1 MNYYR
6 DYTCT
11 KKFENDYIVCI
22 PGIMYLS
29 ERDSYEF
36 YQILKV
42 PFVEGH
48 GLEGLIFGT
57 SLYDRMYI
65 KEKLKNDLGIK
76 DKSLSILKV
85 VFK

>member
-11 KKFENDYIVCI
+11 KKFEQDFIVCV
-22 PGIMYLS
+22 PNIMYLS

-36 YQILKV
+36 YQVLKV
-42 PFVEGH
+42 PFVEAH

-57 SLYDRMYI
+57 SIYDRMYI
-65 KEKLKNDLGIK
+65 KEKLPNLFLGKNYNN
-76 DKSLSILKV
+76 LKII
-85 VFK
+85 FK